1 MRAEFTRDSLK
12 CTLQS
17 DTMRFY
23 GISLAVLSLVT
34 VIQANEEKPFLK
46 MNTIK
51 IITACK
57 QDNKAQRDDY
67 DAIRKSETPTTE
79 NGKCFLAC
87 LFDKFQVVQ
96 NGAFSIETFSKRL
109 TELYKEDPDK
119 LEKAMKMANECKTTL
134 NGVQETNKCQYAP
147 KVLECFASYKTK
159 IEVVQDLLKYQKIKS
174 S

>member
-1 MRAEFTRDSLK
+1 
-12 CTLQS
+12 
-17 DTMRFY
+17 MRFY

-79 NGKCFLAC
+79 NGK
-87 LFDKFQVVQ
+87 VQ
-96 NGAFSIETFSKRL
+96 NGAFSVETFSKRL
-109 TELYKEDPDK
+109 AELYKDDPDK
-119 LEKAMKMANECKTTL
+119 LQKAMNMANECKTSL